1 MCQPIPDKSV
11 HIARFTQG
19 LSFSRSLGS
28 RFVGLTIALAAS
40 FLTSPLYTGRPA
52 NCFLAFEPP
61 RGPDPEQVWDE
72 RRPDA
77 GRIACKDPVSALDA
91 ARLTEVE
98 CRVSQ
103 RTLRWLLENGDSK
116 QLVFSP
122 HALTLALALLAAG
135 AGDSASAFDELFGAS
150 SEDIVHGVAA
160 AELLHGWGLVPPHQ
174 GWRYE
179 ASVSFLSNTD
189 TWSLS
194 NLYFRLSRGLPVDVI
209 EERHWKAHLRS
220 LSLDESTAEHL
231 ARLRSV
237 STNHSPLVA
246 LLHVAAL
253 WRYAENPDQT
263 AWSGNY
269 HEDDQKRVL
278 TGMTRITESYFEHY
292 AQLGE
297 ILRVAS
303 EKAGRPWEPWPTE
316 PAAVDP
322 ENAEY
327 AVQIIAPPAD
337 QPRALPTLD
346 YACPLPPSDPV
357 TPRRGRVTQAA
368 FRRSVVHHVPVAALL
383 EASADVKQAC
393 VRGGFFGSAARVRDI
408 VHPVSL
414 SLDGLRINDP
424 DKESPFS
431 FGGRQRRGPFCSTQ
445 SFKRL
450 SELRGRP
457 LAPGEFAEI
466 HVIEPPYAFLFYNA
480 VTGAIYYWAW
490 VTADD

>member
-1 MCQPIPDKSV
+1 M
-11 HIARFTQG
+11 
-19 LSFSRSLGS
+19 
-28 RFVGLTIALAAS
+28 
-40 FLTSPLYTGRPA
+40 
-52 NCFLAFEPP
+52 
-61 RGPDPEQVWDE
+61 
-72 RRPDA
+72 
-77 GRIACKDPVSALDA
+77 SALDA

-103 RTLRWLLENGDSK
+103 RTLRWLLKNGDSE

-122 HALTLALALLAAG
+122 HALTLALALLASG
-135 AGDSASAFDELFGAS
+135 AGQDASAFDELFGAS

-179 ASVSFLSNTD
+179 ANVSFLSSTD
-189 TWSLS
+189 TWRLS
-194 NLYFRLSRGLPVDVI
+194 NFYSRLSRELPVNVI
-209 EERHWKAHLRS
+209 GERRWRAHLRG
-220 LSLDESTAEHL
+220 LSLDESTAGQL
-231 ARLRSV
+231 TRLRSV

-292 AQLGE
+292 AQLRE
-297 ILRVAS
+297 ELRVAS
-303 EKAGRPWEPWPTE
+303 EKAGRPWEPWPAE

-393 VRGGFFGSAARVRDI
+393 VRDGFFGSAARVRDI

-457 LAPGEFAEI
+457 LDPGEFAEI

-490 VTADD
+490 ITADD